1 MAKATGSFHAYDDET
16 ASYVNFD
23 QGDDVPDHIARNVGD
38 HLLDEPVARDDA
50 DGGSSDG
57 AEGGAFDGAAFD
69 AAVAAKVDEVLEQ
82 RVVEAKTEA
91 RAAEEAAY
99 GAEGYGEFDP
109 SADGVKA
116 EAVKTYLTGLDR
128 DTAAGS
134 REFARVSDAEK
145 SGANRSTALVD

>member
-16 ASYVNFD
+16 AQSVVFEK
-23 QGDDVPDHIARNVGD
+23 GDEVPDHIARNVGD
-38 HLLDEPVARDDA
+38 HLLDEPVAGDDSA
-50 DGGSSDG
+50 DGGSS
-57 AEGGAFDGAAFD
+57 EGSAFDGEAFD
-69 AAVAAKVDEVLEQ
+69 AAVAAKVDEQLEQ
-82 RVVEAKTEA
+82 RVTDAKSEA

-116 EAVKTYLTGLDR
+116 PDVSAYLTGLDR

-134 REFARVSDAEK
+134 REFARVTEAEK
-145 SGANRSTALVD
+145 SGANRSSALVD